1 MAQTASP
8 TQIPTVQ
15 QLAGMSPAER
25 EAVYAQLGP
34 DQGEQSRAQYEAF
47 KSNANRQF
55 MHLSEPKWAAAPA
68 AGGGYNNTFAQG
80 ATLRWDMPTAGGA
93 YAKGLLF
100 NCAITITLA
109 AGSSATY
116 KFGQVGVMGIFNN
129 LQITLNG
136 QQHNIPPY
144 IIARYVNVL
153 TGMSR
158 SQEPLTVFSG
168 TKDTSVEAQLNNAGS
183 YTLSTGA
190 NNLQFAFYIPLNAIS
205 PTNPA
210 GLLPMMASAT
220 KPQIALTIN
229 SGLYG
234 NDPEQNGIISG
245 GTGTGQAITSV
256 AGTINVDVDYL
267 DGQNF
272 WSPQA
277 LSMDLSGEPTVQFIT
292 DAVMN
297 NIAQGSIQR
306 ARIQSLL
313 QHYLVIAVC
322 MDGKVA
328 GQFVTALS
336 NIAVLTLDMDSVGQN
351 SFSRV
356 GTGTN
361 VSVFDYYY
369 RMRRTYG
376 QDFLDEGVFIPV
388 DGAHRGIT
396 NPDNSDGV
404 RLLNMT
410 SGGWSDVN
418 VGVQFTSVG
427 NVYTPR
433 IAVYLVSLNPAG
445 LKVANI

>member
-1 MAQTASP
+1 
-8 TQIPTVQ
+8 
-15 QLAGMSPAER
+15 
-25 EAVYAQLGP
+25 
-34 DQGEQSRAQYEAF
+34 
-47 KSNANRQF
+47 
-55 MHLSEPKWAAAPA
+55 
-68 AGGGYNNTFAQG
+68 
-80 ATLRWDMPTAGGA
+80 
-93 YAKGLLF
+93 
-100 NCAITITLA
+100 
-109 AGSSATY
+109 
-116 KFGQVGVMGIFNN
+116 
-129 LQITLNG
+129 
-136 QQHNIPPY
+136 
-144 IIARYVNVL
+144 
-153 TGMSR
+153 
-158 SQEPLTVFSG
+158 
-168 TKDTSVEAQLNNAGS
+168 
-183 YTLSTGA
+183 
-190 NNLQFAFYIPLNAIS
+190 
-205 PTNPA
+205 
-210 GLLPMMASAT
+210 
-220 KPQIALTIN
+220 
-229 SGLYG
+229 
-234 NDPEQNGIISG
+234 
-245 GTGTGQAITSV
+245 
-256 AGTINVDVDYL
+256 
-267 DGQNF
+267 
-272 WSPQA
+272 
-277 LSMDLSGEPTVQFIT
+277 
-292 DAVMN
+292 
-297 NIAQGSIQR
+297 
-306 ARIQSLL
+306 L

-369 RMRRTYG
+369 RMRRIYG